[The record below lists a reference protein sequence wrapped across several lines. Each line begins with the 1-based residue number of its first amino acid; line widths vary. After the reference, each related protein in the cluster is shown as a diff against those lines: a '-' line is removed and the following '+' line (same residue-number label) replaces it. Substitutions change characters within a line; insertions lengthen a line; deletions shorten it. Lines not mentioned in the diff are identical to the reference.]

1 MALKPA
7 DIELIWGPKGR
18 SNFLILG
25 WSVEDWDEAWRAVQ
39 EPRRS
44 DMSPDAR
51 EMKPVGLKKEPRR
64 SDLSPKAQ
72 RLVYIVVELCHP
84 SYQYHRTHCHNSKNF
99 YVYEINRLTP
109 VIIIKLGQIF
119 VQLFRTKAVSR
130 FVGSFLH
137 RSLSFTIHITFHC
150 SGHFCKRN
158 T

>member
-44 DMSPDAR
+44 DMSPDAG
-51 EMKPVGLKKEPRR
+51 EMKHVGLKKEPRR

-84 SYQYHRTHCHNSKNF
+84 SYQYHNTHCHNSRHC
-99 YVYEINRLTP
+99 YVFEMHGLNP
-109 VIIIKLGQIF
+109 VIIIKLSRLLTYRFPRYAIVAMLRSCALNNIF
-119 VQLFRTKAVSR
+119 YAKY
-130 FVGSFLH
+130 
-137 RSLSFTIHITFHC
+137 
-150 SGHFCKRN
+150 K
-158 T
+158 